1 MTDITKINGIP
12 ITDINNISSITADI
26 NNVLNI
32 NYADDN
38 IYLRANF
45 DNINEG
51 SGVVPF
57 QWATNTDSKIY
68 FYMASSNFWNSFN
81 EKWNLTTLKWGALS
95 GETPVTADGVFEAE
109 LGRTPSLGTG
119 PRAGHNSA
127 DSTTGEFAD
136 KSKKYM
142 YIESSNTPGGRYLL
156 RTPGVNVS
164 SAPAN
169 NTLKLSFWFHMF
181 GSMIGS
187 LGVAVTTSSNDAS
200 NKSEAS
206 QSLGFLSDT
215 TGGAKIYFWSQNR
228 GATTSSNIRITGEQQ
243 PQGDRRVTDSSM
255 WRKAEVDLNSLAGS
269 SEDIYIWFFGKTKTG
284 TKYYR
289 GDIAIDDVIVAGE

>member
-1 MTDITKINGIP
+1 MADITKINGIP
-12 ITDINNISSITADI
+12 IADI
-26 NNVLNI
+26 NNVSNI
-32 NYADDN
+32 SADINNIFNVNYADDN

-45 DNINEG
+45 DNISEG

-57 QWATNTDSKIY
+57 QWATSTDSKIY
-68 FYMASSNFWNSFN
+68 FYMASTDFWNSLN
-81 EKWNLTTLKWGALS
+81 EKWNLTSVKWGAIS
-95 GETPVTADGVFEAE
+95 GEQSVLPDGVFESE
-109 LGRTPSLGTG
+109 QGRTPSLGTG
-119 PRAGHNSA
+119 PRAAHNSS
-127 DSTTGEFAD
+127 DITTGEFAD

-142 YIESSNTPGGRYLL
+142 YIESSNIPGGRYLL

-200 NKSEAS
+200 YKSEAS
-206 QSLGFLSDT
+206 HSLGFLSDT
-215 TGGAKIYFWSQNR
+215 TGGANIYFWSQNR
-228 GATTSSNIRITGEQQ
+228 GAATSSNIRITGEQQ
-243 PQGDRRVTDSSM
+243 PQGDRRTTDSSL

-269 SEDIYIWFFGKTKTG
+269 TDDIYIWFFGKTKTG